1 MYVTAV
7 ALRNRF
13 LSATESRTLT
23 FRYRRYGRPTLAIAK
38 CLVKSLENRATNM
51 RPTTA
56 TRRRPTPVARTGRRR
71 VRVVRPLS
79 ARLLAWSGRQHDGDA
94 LQRRDD
100 ESA

>member
-1 MYVTAV
+1 
-7 ALRNRF
+7 
-13 LSATESRTLT
+13 
-23 FRYRRYGRPTLAIAK
+23 
-38 CLVKSLENRATNM
+38 M